1 MISIRNL
8 CVEIGDF
15 TLKNANIDVLDGE
28 YMVMVGPTGAG
39 KTVILESIAGL
50 YPLKGG
56 KVVLRGKDVTA
67 LPPDKRR
74 VSIVYQDHALFPHL
88 SVRENILFGLKA
100 RKVEKREQQRMLEK
114 VVSLL
119 SISSLL
125 HRSPPTLSGGERQ
138 KSAMARALCVEPD
151 LLLLDEPL
159 SALDPKSRED
169 IQEKLLNIK
178 RSLKLTTVHVT
189 HDFEEAI
196 ALGDR
201 ICVIGEGEVK
211 QTGSPEDIFRR
222 PDSEFVARFAMARN
236 IFNGSTV
243 FSGRGKGCQFKTDG
257 AALTAMDDVK
267 EANRAAVRPE
277 EVVISVSPLEETG
290 MENVFSGQITG
301 ISDKG
306 ATLLITV
313 DLPPRVSTLVTRRD
327 FKQLNP
333 AVGMTAYVGFPASA
347 VHLFHERPS

>member
-1 MISIRNL
+1 MISIRDL

-15 TLKNANIDVLDGE
+15 KLKKANIDVLDGE
-28 YMVMVGPTGAG
+28 YMVMLGPTGAG

-56 KVVLRGKDVTA
+56 QVLLRGRDVTG

-100 RKVEKREQQRMLEK
+100 RKVEKMEQERMLEK

-119 SISSLL
+119 AISSLL

-151 LLLLDEPL
+151 ILLLDEPL

-169 IQEKLLNIK
+169 VQEKLVNIK
-178 RSLKLTTVHVT
+178 SALKLTTVHVT

-211 QTGSPEDIFRR
+211 QTGSPEEIFRR

-236 IFNGSTV
+236 IFTGLTV
-243 FSGRGKGCQFKTDG
+243 VPEEGDKQFRTG
-257 AALTAMDDVK
+257 GVTLTATNGAK

-277 EVVISVSPLEETG
+277 EVVVSVNPLEKAG
-290 MENVFSGQITG
+290 MENVFSGKITG

-313 DLPPRVSTLVTRRD
+313 DLPPRILALVTRRE
-327 FKQLNP
+327 FMHLNP
-333 AVGMTAYVGFPASA
+333 AIGMMAYVGFPASA
-347 VHLFHERPS
+347 VHLFQERSL

>member
-15 TLKNANIDVLDGE
+15 NLKNANIDVLDGE
-28 YMVMVGPTGAG
+28 YMVMLGPTGAG
-39 KTVILESIAGL
+39 KTVIIESIAGL

-56 KVVLRGKDVTA
+56 QVLLRGMDVTG

-74 VSIVYQDHALFPHL
+74 ISIVYQDHALFPHL
-88 SVRENILFGLKA
+88 SVRENILFGLKV
-100 RKVEKREQQRMLEK
+100 RKVEKKKQEMMLEK

-169 IQEKLLNIK
+169 VQEKLVHIK

-211 QTGSPEDIFRR
+211 QTGLPEGIFRR

-236 IFNGSTV
+236 IFTGSTV
-243 FSGRGKGCQFKTDG
+243 VAKEGKGCQFRTDG
-257 AALTAMDDVK
+257 VTFNAMDGVK
-267 EANRAAVRPE
+267 EANRAVVRPE
-277 EVVISVSPLEETG
+277 EVVVSVNPPEEG
-290 MENVFSGQITG
+290 KMENVFSGQISG
-301 ISDKG
+301 ISDRG
-306 ATLLITV
+306 ATFLITV
-313 DLPPRVSTLVTRRD
+313 DLPPLISILITRRE
-327 FKQLNP
+327 FMHLNP
-333 AVGMTAYVGFPASA
+333 AMGKMAHVGFPASA
-347 VHLFHERPS
+347 VHLFHEKTL